1 MVEEAK
7 ITFLVFTYNEESR
20 VEFILRCIQEFG
32 EIVVIDNCSKDKTL
46 DIAARYTNAL
56 FTHKNP
62 GYIENE
68 ETMSF
73 ALSKAKTK
81 WVYLT
86 YVDELLPKPLLKRI
100 VELSAQDHYKI
111 IEIYR
116 KDFMFGQEVFNYGK
130 HHLRM
135 FVPGTVDFKDNIVH
149 KLGRYL
155 VPKDQVCKIRA
166 SDVTSIWHFSS
177 YNLSRLELSHSRY
190 ADIEAKQRYEILGQ
204 KFSGIRALWRLMF
217 HFWGTY
223 IGLGGFRGGW
233 PGFFIS
239 LQRAYFK
246 FSIDARL
253 WEMDHQ
259 ITLESIERE
268 YNRLKEKLINQ

>member
-1 MVEEAK
+1 MTEEAK

-20 VEFILRCIQEFG
+20 VEFMLRCIQGHG
-32 EIVVIDNCSKDKTL
+32 EIVVIDNYSKDKTL
-46 DIAARYTNAL
+46 EIASKYTNNL
-56 FTHKNP
+56 YTYKNP

-68 ETMSF
+68 STMAF
-73 ALSKAKTK
+73 ALSRVKTK

-86 YVDELLPKPLLKRI
+86 YVDELIPKELLKQLI
-100 VELSAQDHYKI
+100 ELSNQDQYKI
-111 IEIYR
+111 VKVYR

-135 FVPGTVDFKDNIVH
+135 FIPGTVDFKNNIVH
-149 KLGRYL
+149 KLGRGL
-155 VPKDQVCKIRA
+155 VPENEIFKIKA
-166 SDVTSIWHFSS
+166 SDRTSIWHFSS

-190 ADIEAKQRYEILGQ
+190 ADLEAAQRHKILGQ
-204 KFSGIRALWRLMF
+204 RFSGTRALWRLIF

-253 WEMDHQ
+253 WEMDHGV
-259 ITLESIERE
+259 TLESIERK
-268 YNRLKEKLINQ
+268 YDRMKEDLLS